1 MSSTFQTFT
10 FIAAAAAAGFV
21 IYQMRQ
27 ASAQEAAVDNSY
39 LKMAEYRKAS
49 QLLYNPV
56 IVANLYRDGP
66 LSWVAEDTSGR
77 KWVAYGSGD
86 KPPASLAQRATLVT
100 QI

>member
-1 MSSTFQTFT
+1 MASFDNFT
-10 FIAAAAAAGFV
+10 KLAAVGAVAYV
-21 IYQMRQ
+21 IWQIRK
-27 ASAQEAAVDNSY
+27 ANKEEAAVDNSY
-39 LKMAEYRKAS
+39 VKMAEYRNAG
-49 QLLYNPV
+49 QLCDNPV

-86 KPPASLAQRATLVT
+86 KPPASLSRRATLVS